1 MLANQEKKN
10 IEKGPIGNK
19 SIKRGK
25 RPGNKLQLASIF
37 IWLVIRGWREDLKTY
52 YVEEKKKRKKRKKE
66 RKRERNQNPGVPL
79 HLPEV
84 CSSFPGSLIPVCWI
98 HPKWRHFSHSCSLHV
113 WELLASLHQSLPP
126 STFGESSNKLEKG
139 HTSTITFIT
148 GQPLNQQVTQH

>member
-1 MLANQEKKN
+1 MLANQEKRKYWKRANRKSKYKTREKTRKQVAIGFYFHLIGYYRMTWGFKN
-10 IEKGPIGNK
+10 VL
-19 SIKRGK
+19 R
-25 RPGNKLQLASIF
+25 
-37 IWLVIRGWREDLKTY
+37 WR
-52 YVEEKKKRKKRKKE
+52 KKKKKKKKE

-98 HPKWRHFSHSCSLHV
+98 HPKWRHFSHSCNLHV

-139 HTSTITFIT
+139 HTSIITFIT
-148 GQPLNQQVTQH
+148 RQPLHKQVTQH